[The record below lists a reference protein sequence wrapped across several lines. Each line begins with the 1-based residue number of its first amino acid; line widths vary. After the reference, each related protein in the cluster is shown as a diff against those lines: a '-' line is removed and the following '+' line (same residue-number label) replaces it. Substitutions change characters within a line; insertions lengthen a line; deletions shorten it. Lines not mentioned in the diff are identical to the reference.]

1 MDSRVIESRPTDEGS
16 VIRRRRECPRCGMRF
31 TTYER
36 IDTLPLYVIK
46 RDGSREPFDRNKVLR
61 GMLTACQKRPI
72 AVNKLEEAADRVEAA
87 LRNRL
92 EAEVPTH
99 VIGQMVMDELR
110 RIDPV
115 AYIRFAS
122 VYLQFDLH
130 RFQEE
135 LERIMKEDSGQEAK
149 SAPRQDPT

>member
-1 MDSRVIESRPTDEGS
+1 MKCPYCNYTDSRVIESRPTDEGAA
-16 VIRRRRECPRCGMRF
+16 IRRRRACPRCDERF

-36 IDTLPLYVIK
+36 IDTIPLYVIK
-46 RDGSREPFDRNKVLR
+46 RDGTREPFDRDKVLR

-72 AVNKLEEAADRVEAA
+72 SLNQLDETTHRIEAT

-92 EAEVPTH
+92 ESEISTQT
-99 VIGQMVMDELR
+99 IGQMVVDELKKL
-110 RIDPV
+110 DAV

-135 LERIMKEDSGQEAK
+135 LENMIRDETLGS
-149 SAPRQDPT
+149 